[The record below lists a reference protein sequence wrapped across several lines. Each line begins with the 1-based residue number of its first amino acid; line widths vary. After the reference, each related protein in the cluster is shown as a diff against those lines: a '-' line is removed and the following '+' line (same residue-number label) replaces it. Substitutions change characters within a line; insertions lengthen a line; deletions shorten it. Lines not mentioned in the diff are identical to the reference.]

1 MTPAEAVTRWRRRW
15 LRVGVVVAIA
25 VVLATAGVVVA
36 RSGAEPTSG
45 ARDGGERTAAADAPA
60 DASARAPHVVFERF
74 DGQPARLEDWRGRP
88 VVVNFWAS
96 WCPPCVAEM
105 RDAFQ
110 PLHAE
115 LGDRVVFLGIDVQ
128 DTPAAARQVVER
140 TGVTYELAAD
150 PDGALFTAFGGFGM
164 PTTVLVDADGRM
176 VAQHT
181 GALTRADLEALIGQH
196 LLEG

>member
-1 MTPAEAVTRWRRRW
+1 MTPSEAVTQWQRRW
-15 LRVGVVVAIA
+15 WRAGVAVAVA
-25 VVLATAGVVVA
+25 AVLAAAGVVVA
-36 RSGAEPTSG
+36 RSGAEPTSEV
-45 ARDGGERTAAADAPA
+45 RDGEQRAIASPAPA
-60 DASARAPHVVFERF
+60 DASARAPEVVFERF
-74 DGQPARLEDWRGRP
+74 DGQQARLEDWRGRP

-105 RDAFQ
+105 RDAFE

-115 LGDRVVFLGIDVQ
+115 FGDRVVFLGIDVQ

-140 TGVTYELAAD
+140 TGVTYELAVD

-164 PTTVLVDADGRM
+164 PTTVLVNADGRI

-181 GALTRADLEALIGQH
+181 GALTRADLDALIGQH
-196 LLEG
+196 LLGG

>member
-1 MTPAEAVTRWRRRW
+1 MRG
-15 LRVGVVVAIA
+15 RVS
-25 VVLATAGVVVA
+25 
-36 RSGAEPTSG
+36 SGAVAGDMP
-45 ARDGGERTAAADAPA
+45 
-60 DASARAPHVVFERF
+60 ARAPQVGFERF
-74 DGQPARLEDWRGRP
+74 DGRPARLEDWRGQP

-105 RDAFQ
+105 RDAFE

-115 LGDRVVFLGIDVQ
+115 PGDRVVFLGVDVQ

-140 TGVTYELAAD
+140 TGVTYELTAD
-150 PDGALFTAFGGFGM
+150 PDGTLFAAFGGFGM
-164 PTTVLVDADGRM
+164 PTTVLVDADGRV

>member
-1 MTPAEAVTRWRRRW
+1 MTPADAVTRRRRW
-15 LRVGVVVAIA
+15 PWADAAAAITALVVV
-25 VVLATAGVVVA
+25 GVVVA
-36 RSGAEPTSG
+36 RSGAEPRVG
-45 ARDGGERTAAADAPA
+45 DGGQPA
-60 DASARAPHVVFERF
+60 VAGDTPTDASARAPQVGFERF
-74 DGQPARLEDWRGRP
+74 DGRGARMEDWRGQP

-105 RDAFQ
+105 RDAFE

-115 LGDRVVFLGIDVQ
+115 LGDRVVFLGVDVQ

-164 PTTVLVDADGRM
+164 PTTVLVDADGRV

-181 GALTRADLEALIGQH
+181 GALTRADLEAIVDRH